1 MNNKDFDM
9 GIVNDFFKYDYHD
22 RGMIKWQ
29 GFYLSDHT
37 AALNKKNADLN
48 QEYRYKPQQTLETI
62 TSILA
67 EAYSQRRQVVIQLN
81 ELDRNNV
88 NLPDVN
94 TLIHGYNANE
104 IVIDSNKFVRIGD
117 IRNIEYI

>member
-48 QEYRYKPQQTLETI
+48 QEYRYKPQQTLEKI

-88 NLPDVN
+88 NLPDVT

-104 IVIDSNKFVRIGD
+104 IVIDSNKFVRISD
-117 IRNIEYI
+117 IRNIGYV